1 MEKGDI
7 KELTTDELRLRLK
20 EEQTLYTK
28 MKMNHAVSQIENPLK
43 LRSTR
48 RGIAM
53 IHTELTKRSKEEA
66 TKNNQ
71 Q

>member
-20 EEQTLYTK
+20 EEQVLYTK

-48 RGIAM
+48 RGIAR
-53 IHTELTKRSKEEA
+53 IHTELTKRTKEEA
-66 TKNNQ
+66 KKNN
-71 Q
+71 